1 MTAKI
6 RDAPLRVRKRSKP
19 QKIPSKSTQ
28 LDMLE
33 ELRQLERQHRGRAEE
48 GSKDFDRMSRL
59 KKDLGIDPF

>member
-6 RDAPLRVRKRSKP
+6 RDAPLRTRKRSP
-19 QKIPSKSTQ
+19 APKIPSKSRQ

-33 ELRQLERQHRGRAEE
+33 ELRQLERRHRGRAEE
-48 GSKDFDRMSRL
+48 GSKDFDKMQKL